1 MKISTNIVAGA
12 AGALLLNIVHE
23 LARKNIKNAPRVNEV
38 GEEGVTKI
46 SKAIGV
52 EPPTGNK
59 LYASTLAY
67 DFVGN
72 AFYYSAVGKGKSKNI
87 WLRGIGLGLT
97 AGIGAIALPKK
108 MGLNDEPVN
117 RSVLTKVLT
126 VAWYTL
132 GGLAAAAAAELL
144 QDSAS
149 EEDSETIPSSKD
161 GDSKQE

>member
-12 AGALLLNIVHE
+12 AGALLLNVIHE
-23 LARKNIKNAPRVNEV
+23 LARKNIKDAPRVNEL
-38 GEEGVTKI
+38 GEEGVVKI
-46 SKAIGV
+46 SEAMGV
-52 EPPTGNK
+52 KPPTGNK

-87 WLRGIGLGLT
+87 WLRGLGLGLT

-108 MGLNDEPVN
+108 IGLDDQPVN
-117 RSVLTKVLT
+117 HSKLTQVLT

-144 QDSAS
+144 KESPSNGES
-149 EEDSETIPSSKD
+149 E
-161 GDSKQE
+161 